1 MLPKMS
7 YSQTLSIT
15 EVQRDSIFNKIQR
28 GVINA
33 ERVVHLRSALNS
45 CDSVKKIQTDIIGVL
60 EFQNKSK
67 DIIIT
72 NNQVMIKLLKEN
84 ATLEKKRGRKKAF
97 WSFIKGVGVG
107 AGLATAAIIVIS
119 I

>member
-60 EFQNKSK
+60 EFQNKTK

-72 NNQVMIKLLKEN
+72 NNQVMIKLLKFLPN
-84 ATLEKKRGRKKAF
+84 
-97 WSFIKGVGVG
+97 I
-107 AGLATAAIIVIS
+107 
-119 I
+119 